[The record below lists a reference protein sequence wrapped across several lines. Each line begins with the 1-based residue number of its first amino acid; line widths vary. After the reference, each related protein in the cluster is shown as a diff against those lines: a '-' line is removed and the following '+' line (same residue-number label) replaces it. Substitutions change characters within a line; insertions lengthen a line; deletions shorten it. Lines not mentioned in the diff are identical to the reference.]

1 MKILPL
7 AIDALNGAA
16 QSKVAGLTTT
26 AKFFAVVG
34 VLAAISAVFFLV
46 GITVLLA
53 EEIGAVYA
61 CLTMSAVFAVAA
73 LFVVIRH
80 KRARRHRRIVKA
92 VDRAAL
98 TAKADTAAGA
108 GAIVLAEAFIKGF
121 FRRRP

>member
-7 AIDALNGAA
+7 AIEALNGAA

-34 VLAAISAVFFLV
+34 VLTAISVVFFLV
-46 GITVLLA
+46 GITLLLA
-53 EEIGAVYA
+53 EEIGAIYA

-73 LFVVIRH
+73 LFIVMQY
-80 KRARRHRRIVKA
+80 KRARRRERIVKA

-98 TAKADTAAGA
+98 TAKADTATGA
-108 GAIVLAEAFIKGF
+108 SAVFLAEAFIKGF
-121 FRRRP
+121 FRNRS